1 MSENEQIEK
10 ALEKWVKV
18 CPFSRSETAK
28 QEAYVDGYEAGAKEG
43 VVDGLRL
50 VLAMLDEEPKFSD
63 SGIRM
68 VELASIGAKIEEL
81 RDKFL

>member
-1 MSENEQIEK
+1 MNTEEQCK
-10 ALEKWVKV
+10 D
-18 CPFSRSETAK
+18 TADR
-28 QEAYVDGYEAGAKEG
+28 AYHLGHITGYRKGAKEG
-43 VVDGLRL
+43 VVDGLRR
-50 VLAMLDEEPKFSD
+50 VLAMLDEEPKFSE